1 MNATTT
7 TIEQPQDDSEAQ
19 PQAEAPAQVAAP
31 RAYEPV
37 RDGRPPLSDWFARPA
52 PTEEQLAGLHRIHDE
67 AKAVHVDATDK
78 LERLNG
84 EVRRFTAAITAPA
97 ELEPVVSSAQAA
109 EVKARVLNG
118 GIAADEAQRVLTRA
132 RKQFEAAIT
141 AAREAELVL
150 PDIQAMVVEQRR
162 VVEEKK
168 LLLWKAGRELG
179 HHAAA
184 VVLHGGLR
192 SHLQALLVTLAD
204 LKKLE
209 EEYDSAR
216 PIELKLEHP
225 NGGWYTPEEINAD
238 A

>member
-1 MNATTT
+1 MPTL
-7 TIEQPQDDSEAQ
+7 TISQPQDDSEVQ
-19 PQAEAPAQVAAP
+19 SHAEAPAQAAAP
-31 RAYEPV
+31 RAYEPE
-37 RDGRPPLSDWFARPA
+37 RDRRAPLSDWFARPA
-52 PTEEQLAGLHRIHDE
+52 PSEEQLAGLQLIHEE

-84 EVRRFTAAITAPA
+84 EVRRFTEAISAPN
-97 ELEPVVSSAQAA
+97 EMEPIVASAQAA
-109 EVKARVLNG
+109 EVRARVLDG
-118 GIAADEAQRVLTRA
+118 GIAADEALRVLKLAQKR
-132 RKQFEAAIT
+132 FDAAIT

-150 PDIQAMVVEQRR
+150 PDIQAMVVEQCR

-192 SHLQALLVTLAD
+192 SHLQAMLATIG
-204 LKKLE
+204 KLRQIE
-209 EEYDSAR
+209 EELDAPR
-216 PIELKLEHP
+216 PIDIKLEHP
-225 NGGWYTPEEINAD
+225 NGGWFKPEEINAE